1 MLVTQQLMVANNFK
15 KNTMEV
21 NGCLVTNILYNIFFW
36 VQQNFFINAGLEQL
50 LSKWQ
55 NSPF

>member
-1 MLVTQQLMVANNFK
+1 MLVTQQLMVANNLK

-36 VQQNFFINAGLEQL
+36 VQQFF
-50 LSKWQ
+50 
-55 NSPF
+55 FY